1 MKKSMIFFIVIV
13 LTAGCFTGCSRAG
26 ETEPDYQWQP
36 PIEQVSWGQSKDE
49 VFEIMGISEEDM
61 ESLGPAA
68 DGGPEMILLNDPLT
82 FFGEDVQATLFI
94 DPEYGLVRVS
104 YVFVEDGKLE
114 ELLPELQE
122 EYKSETGSQDSIYGS
137 VPEQTDGEKLQRFKD
152 YLAEE
157 GMEESQIDEYCGLP
171 LVIIEYNTDSSVPSY
186 NSCNFIGSRAALW
199 EDAQKEAVTG

>member
-1 MKKSMIFFIVIV
+1 MHRKVCDKHEKSMIFFIVIV

-49 VFEIMGISEEDM
+49 VFEIMGISEEDT

-68 DGGPEMILLNDPLT
+68 DSGPEMILLNDPLT
-82 FFGEDVQATLFI
+82 FFGEEVQATLFI

-137 VPEQTDGEKLQRFKD
+137 VPEQMDGEKLQRFKD
-152 YLAEE
+152 YLAEGGSDRIRSIGSS
-157 GMEESQIDEYCGLP
+157 GMNSEKLCAD
-171 LVIIEYNTDSSVPSY
+171 VNSSVQS
-186 NSCNFIGSRAALW
+186 FF
-199 EDAQKEAVTG
+199 